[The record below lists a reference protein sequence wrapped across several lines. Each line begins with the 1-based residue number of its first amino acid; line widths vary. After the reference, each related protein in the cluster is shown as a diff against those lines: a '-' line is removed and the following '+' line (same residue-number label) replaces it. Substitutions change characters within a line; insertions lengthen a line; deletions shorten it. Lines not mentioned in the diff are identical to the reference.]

1 MRFGHIPGG
10 SRSHEL
16 VELLELP
23 ARDLLWGGGERLHEL
38 QRGHVLIDGGR
49 VGLLSVRRG
58 HLLVGG
64 LERLH
69 GLRCRDLPRV
79 DGRDGLHE
87 LRRGVILGGGGNVVR
102 ELCGGDLPKRERV
115 VKLRGVRPGY
125 IFRQRGRIVVFGVRG
140 VRVRL
145 VLGQRSER
153 VHELRRRYV
162 LGKRVG
168 ERMLFLSR
176 G

>member
-1 MRFGHIPGG
+1 MRFGHIPGD

-23 ARDLLWGGGERLHEL
+23 VRDLLRGGSERLHEL
-38 QRGHVLIDGGR
+38 QRGHVLVDGGR

-79 DGRDGLHE
+79 DGRDKLHE
-87 LRRGVILGGGGNVVR
+87 LRRGVILGGGGDVLR
-102 ELCGGDLPKRERV
+102 ELCGGHLPKRERIV
-115 VKLRGVRPGY
+115 ELRGVRRGD
-125 IFRQRGRIVVFGVRG
+125 IFRQRGRLVVFGVRG

-145 VLGQRSER
+145 VLGER
-153 VHELRRRYV
+153 GECMHELRRRYV